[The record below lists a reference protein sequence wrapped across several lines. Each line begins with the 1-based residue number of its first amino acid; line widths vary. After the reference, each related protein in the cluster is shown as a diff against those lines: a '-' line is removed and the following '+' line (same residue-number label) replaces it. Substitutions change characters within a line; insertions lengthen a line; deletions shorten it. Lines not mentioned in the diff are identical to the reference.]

1 MSLFIRNAILLLLTF
16 IVFIGTDASAR
27 DLKASIAKM
36 PVYAESKDKG
46 VLVDLVRAIAEVSGN
61 NIEIE
66 ISPFKL
72 SMFLAKIGKADFHL
86 PLIKNPVIK
95 EDTLD
100 YDHSTESIFHVNF
113 VLYSNKNKE
122 INKDSLKDYYIETDA
137 AHVEYFDFK
146 IYPSPK
152 IKTSLTKVDEGRI
165 DGFIF
170 ADAASDPLIR
180 EYNLKNIKRQLY
192 KVFEVKII
200 LPKGGRGGEI
210 DGILT
215 SAIKKLRESG
225 RYEEIMKPVDYP
237 YNDWQP

>member
-1 MSLFIRNAILLLLTF
+1 MSDFIRKTILLALIF
-16 IVFIGTDASAR
+16 VIFSGISASAR

-46 VLVDLVRAIAEVSGN
+46 VLVDFVKAIEAVSGHH
-61 NIEIE
+61 IEIE
-66 ISPFKL
+66 VSPFKL

-86 PLIKNPVIK
+86 PLIKNPVIR

-100 YDHSTESIFHVNF
+100 YDHSTETVFHVNF
-113 VLYSNKNKE
+113 VLYFNKNKE

-152 IKTSLTKVDEGRI
+152 IKTSLTKVNEGRI

-170 ADAASDPLIR
+170 ADVASDPIVR
-180 EYNLKNIKRQLY
+180 ENNLKNIRRQLY
-192 KVFEVKII
+192 KVFEVKIV

-215 SAIKKLRESG
+215 SAIKKLHESG
-225 RYEEIMKPVDYP
+225 RYKEIMDVINKPYE
-237 YNDWQP
+237 NWQP